1 MSASRLLRGF
11 PSGFPMKVVLGVYVL
26 AVAMLPLGHHDLA
39 CHLKSSTHCTTCV
52 VGSSGE
58 STSQTAAL
66 VAVSLDDRGGAS
78 SVSALPARSIAH
90 SPSCGRAP
98 PAAA

>member
-1 MSASRLLRGF
+1 MFASRLLRGF
-11 PSGFPMKVVLGVYVL
+11 RSAFPLKVVLGAYVL
-26 AVAMLPLGHHDLA
+26 AVAMLPLGHHDVA
-39 CHLKSSTHCTTCV
+39 CHLKSNTHCATCV

-66 VAVSLDDRGGAS
+66 VAVSLDDRGGAT
-78 SVSALPARSIAH
+78 SAPAAAARSIAQ

>member
-1 MSASRLLRGF
+1 MFPSRLRRGF
-11 PSGFPMKVVLGVYVL
+11 QSGFPLKVVLGAYVL
-26 AVAMLPLGHHDLA
+26 AAAMLPLGHHDLV

-52 VGSSGE
+52 VGASGE
-58 STSQTAAL
+58 STPHTAAL

-78 SVSALPARSIAH
+78 GAPALPARSLAQ

-98 PAAA
+98 PSAA